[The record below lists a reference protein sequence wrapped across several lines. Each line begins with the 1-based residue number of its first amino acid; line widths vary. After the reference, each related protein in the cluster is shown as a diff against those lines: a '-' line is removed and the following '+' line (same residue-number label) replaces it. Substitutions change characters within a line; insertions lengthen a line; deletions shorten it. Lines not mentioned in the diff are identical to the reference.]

1 MLKGIGVSKGYGIGR
16 VVIADE
22 TQINYVSKD
31 NCDPVKERERFVAA
45 LDSFFNR
52 NSELA
57 KKLSETVGEK
67 EAEIINGHIM
77 MMRDP
82 YMTSE
87 IEKNIAGG
95 MCAEDALSGVCDTF
109 IAMFSSVD
117 DEMTKQRAV
126 DVKDIKTEI
135 LGILTGTEILD
146 LSRIEKGSVLVAKE
160 LTPSMTAC
168 INKDNV
174 VALVTEIGSKTSHA
188 AILARAMEI
197 PAVLS
202 VVGATEELKNNDV
215 IVVNGING
223 EIITNP
229 TNEQTAFYLQK
240 RLEYI
245 SERNALSRFIGLE
258 SKTSDG
264 IKVDLYGNIG
274 TPEDAERV
282 LEYDGEGIGLFRTE
296 FLFMDRNSAP
306 GENEQFEAYKKAL
319 LIMKGK
325 QVIIRTL
332 DIGGDKDIPYMGLK
346 KEENPFLGFR
356 AIRYC
361 LKNREFFKTQLRA
374 LIRASYYGNLSI
386 MIPLITGV
394 DELREAKNMIKEITA
409 DLRANDIPYDENLRV
424 GVMIETPA
432 AAIMA
437 DVLAK
442 EADFF
447 SIGTNDLTGYTLAV
461 DRGNADVEY
470 LYSAYSPSVLRSV
483 KHIITEAKKA
493 GIPVGMCG
501 EGAADP
507 MLIPLLISFGLDEY
521 SVSATSILSTRK
533 EIARWS
539 KSEADEVAKTVM
551 PLDTERKIS
560 QALDKIISDKN
571 DNI

>member
-16 VVIADE
+16 VVIANE
-22 TQINYVSKD
+22 TQISYVSKKD
-31 NCDPVKERERFVAA
+31 CNPEKEHERFISA
-45 LDSFFNR
+45 LDAFFKR
-52 NSELA
+52 NQELA

-82 YMTSE
+82 YMSSE
-87 IEKNIAGG
+87 IEKNIADGI
-95 MCAEDALSGVCDTF
+95 CAEDAFARVCDTF

-202 VVGATEELKNNDV
+202 VVGATDELKNGDV
-215 IVVNGING
+215 IVVNGITG

-245 SERNALSRFIGLE
+245 SERKALSRFIGLE

-296 FLFMDRNSAP
+296 FLFMDRTSAP

-332 DIGGDKDIPYMGLK
+332 DIGGDKDIPYMGMK

-361 LKNREFFKTQLRA
+361 LKNKDIFTTQLRA
-374 LIRASYYGNLSI
+374 LIRASNYGNLSI

-394 DELREAKNMIKEITA
+394 DELREAKGMIKDIMDEF
-409 DLRANDIPYDENLRV
+409 RANDIPFDENLKI

-432 AAIMA
+432 AVIMA

-470 LYSAYSPSVLRSV
+470 LYSSYSPSVLRSI
-483 KHIITEAKKA
+483 KHVITEAKKA

-507 MLIPLLISFGLDEY
+507 MLIPLLISFGLDEF

-533 EIARWS
+533 ELSRWS
-539 KSEADEVAKTVM
+539 KSEADEAAERVM
-551 PLDTERKIS
+551 SLDTERKIS
-560 QALDKIISDKN
+560 QELCKITSE
-571 DNI
+571 